1 MCTSAA
7 FCEDNLRLLI
17 TLLHTR
23 RAPRTPAHTPAA
35 RAPAD
40 HCLACCMHAGVDVCG
55 AAHGAERRP
64 ARARA
69 LRLGV
74 GLDARPA
81 RARRAA
87 EPGVRCNLVIALGDL
102 AFRFP
107 NLVEPWTAHLYQPL
121 ADPAPSAGARPRRAP
136 PFCILALKR
145 CDPLNIAEHR
155 VKPAPSPVSLAEL
168 GELSGV

>member
-1 MCTSAA
+1 
-7 FCEDNLRLLI
+7 
-17 TLLHTR
+17 
-23 RAPRTPAHTPAA
+23 
-35 RAPAD
+35 
-40 HCLACCMHAGVDVCG
+40 
-55 AAHGAERRP
+55 
-64 ARARA
+64 
-69 LRLGV
+69 
-74 GLDARPA
+74 
-81 RARRAA
+81 
-87 EPGVRCNLVIALGDL
+87 VRCNLVIALGDL